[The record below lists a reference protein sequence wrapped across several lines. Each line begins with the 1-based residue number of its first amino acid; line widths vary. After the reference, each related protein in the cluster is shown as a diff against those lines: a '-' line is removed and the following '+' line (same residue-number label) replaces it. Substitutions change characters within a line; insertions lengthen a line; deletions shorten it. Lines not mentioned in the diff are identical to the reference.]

1 LYWLSC
7 SFPAWEYVFASVRDV
22 LNGENPVKGFLVVEN
37 FAHVAHPRTY
47 YAVLRSTTVVQFV
60 FGRQNDDDAGGF
72 EQSYDFRRV
81 PRQKLIPKK
90 YWSEYF

>member
-1 LYWLSC
+1 MQTPFEDFDLALFPLSEE
-7 SFPAWEYVFASVRDV
+7 FDFD
-22 LNGENPVKGFLVVEN
+22 LF
-37 FAHVAHPRTY
+37 AHPRTY

-81 PRQKLIPKK
+81 PRQKLILEK

>member
-1 LYWLSC
+1 MYPSLGNKC
-7 SFPAWEYVFASVRDV
+7 SI
-22 LNGENPVKGFLVVEN
+22 N
-37 FAHVAHPRTY
+37 AHPRTY

-81 PRQKLIPKK
+81 PRQKLILKK